1 MIPYG
6 NAVDG
11 NIGGWLQT
19 PDRNPALTMLEAL
32 GMQILHTE
40 IGYGGDYYEAHFS
53 AGWPAYNGS
62 MSATDLKSSSGTYDY
77 AVDFVLYDPRTAL
90 DIVSDAFAAAWPHP
104 AIVAKQY
111 APYPITTLHYS
122 YGHAAKILESVG
134 AKLAA
139 AAKVDPAATTCTVVT
154 DVEGEHYRT
163 TGLAPGEYACA
174 TPIEYDWC
182 GTDLGGAVG
191 APWCESGHELVDG
204 VCSQVSPPPPPHTAT
219 YTDGDGNTHVWHA
232 TKPKIVTGAFQALTL
247 IDMGVDPAQ
256 IIGTFGE
263 RATSGSNVDGV
274 YANYNIADHG
284 DHAAAPYDPS
294 HFLTDPSPAEKALL
308 ANMYDVSP
316 TCSGTTTTAAS
327 STSRSWTRTAG
338 RTSSSAA
345 RSSNRGSSRTS
356 RRWWRAPRRAA
367 FRSSSS
373 RTRRRRSC
381 GRASSRSPRTSRRSQ
396 RRWAPTPRRRRR
408 TTRRRSART
417 PPTSRR
423 WRARRRGAASA
434 LSLA

>member
-1 MIPYG
+1 M
-6 NAVDG
+6 AESTS
-11 NIGGWLQT
+11 GGASDT
-19 PDRNPALTMLEAL
+19 PRS
-32 GMQILHTE
+32 
-40 IGYGGDYYEAHFS
+40 S
-53 AGWPAYNGS
+53 ASEFQLAY
-62 MSATDLKSSSGTYDY
+62 
-77 AVDFVLYDPRTAL
+77 
-90 DIVSDAFAAAWPHP
+90 
-104 AIVAKQY
+104 
-111 APYPITTLHYS
+111 
-122 YGHAAKILESVG
+122 
-134 AKLAA
+134 
-139 AAKVDPAATTCTVVT
+139 VT

-308 ANMYDVSP
+308 AR
-316 TCSGTTTTAAS
+316 G
-327 STSRSWTRTAG
+327 RGRG
-338 RTSSSAA
+338 RTS
-345 RSSNRGSSRTS
+345 RHRPCNDG
-356 RRWWRAPRRAA
+356 
-367 FRSSSS
+367 
-373 RTRRRRSC
+373 RRS
-381 GRASSRSPRTSRRSQ
+381 RAG
-396 RRWAPTPRRRRR
+396 
-408 TTRRRSART
+408 RSAD
-417 PPTSRR
+417 
-423 WRARRRGAASA
+423 G
-434 LSLA
+434 